1 MTRGSQAARGVH
13 TVSLRLAVCN
23 VFQGFFGPKMA
34 VFGPKLQFLK
44 LRSSTCKSRSRLPP
58 SSFSL
63 KLCVI
68 VLHTHRYHPP
78 KFHLNLK
85 HHDGSLIFA
94 HFARAACLLACCLLA
109 AAKPGRS
116 TLDTKKG
123 YKTKTGST
131 SSVTL
136 TLGLTHTKPA
146 LHSPLARRPPDPQPD
161 PPRPPAGTPPRPP
174 ACPPNSPPPQVL
186 KDSWGVGRIRTG
198 CSRPPVVIGPWVA
211 WIQTHLHLPTSF
223 ICFF

>member
-1 MTRGSQAARGVH
+1 MELEGRKELVDTGKSSGTCSVP
-13 TVSLRLAVCN
+13 TVSLRLAVSN

-44 LRSSTCKSRSRLPP
+44 LRSAICESRSRPP
-58 SSFSL
+58 PLSFFL
-63 KLCVI
+63 KICVI

-78 KFHLNLK
+78 KFQPNLK
-85 HHDGSLIFA
+85 HHVRVMIFSC
-94 HFARAACLLACCLLA
+94 FARAAACLLLAACCLLAAA

-136 TLGLTHTKPA
+136 TLIKTEYWEELVGE
-146 LHSPLARRPPDPQPD
+146 
-161 PPRPPAGTPPRPP
+161 GTS
-174 ACPPNSPPPQVL
+174 AM
-186 KDSWGVGRIRTG
+186 TG
-198 CSRPPVVIGPWVA
+198 EGH
-211 WIQTHLHLPTSF
+211 QE
-223 ICFF
+223 

>member
-1 MTRGSQAARGVH
+1 MELEGRKELVGTGKSSRTWSVP
-13 TVSLRLAVCN
+13 TVSLCLAVLN

-44 LRSSTCKSRSRLPP
+44 LRSATCEPRSRPP
-58 SSFSL
+58 PLSFLL

-68 VLHTHRYHPP
+68 VLHTHRYHAP
-78 KFHLNLK
+78 KFHPNLK
-85 HHDGSLIFA
+85 HHDGVLIFS
-94 HFARAACLLACCLLA
+94 HFARAICLLLACLLLACLL

-136 TLGLTHTKPA
+136 TLIKTEYWD
-146 LHSPLARRPPDPQPD
+146 R
-161 PPRPPAGTPPRPP
+161 AGGGG
-174 ACPPNSPPPQVL
+174 N
-186 KDSWGVGRIRTG
+186 IRYE
-198 CSRPPVVIGPWVA
+198 W
-211 WIQTHLHLPTSF
+211 
-223 ICFF
+223 